1 MSNLKKP
8 ILRIIRD
15 IMEMINE
22 PIDGI
27 EVKLNKDNIF
37 KQTIMIV
44 GPKDTPY
51 FGGFYF
57 FECEFPENYP
67 EKPPKVNMKTI
78 DGKIRFNPNLYECG
92 KVCLSILG
100 TWSGPSWTNI
110 MTLKTILLSI
120 RSLMSD
126 FPITNEPGFE
136 DTDRTS
142 QKNIDYNCYLIYH
155 NYRLAILDVV
165 LKKKKF
171 VKYYQMYEEEVNKY
185 FEKNKLEIYN
195 NLQSFKIIY
204 AKGIIGRVI
213 YFLKNENNYDFIK
226 LSRKFKKC
234 LKTDDINNKIKTNDI
249 IKKIKT
255 DHIIKKIKTENI
267 DL

>member
-1 MSNLKKP
+1 MSNLRKP

-27 EVKLNKDNIF
+27 EVKLNKEDIF
-37 KQTIMIV
+37 KQTVMIV

-57 FECEFPENYP
+57 FDFEFPENYP
-67 EKPPKVNMKTI
+67 AKPPKVIMKTI

-136 DTDRTS
+136 NTPRDS
-142 QKNIDYNCYLIYH
+142 QKNIDYNCYLIFH
-155 NYRLAILDVV
+155 NYRLAIMDVV
-165 LKKKKF
+165 SNKRKF
-171 VKYYQMYEEEVNKY
+171 KKYYNIYQDEIIKY
-185 FEKNKLEIYN
+185 FKKNSLELHN
-195 NLQSFKIIY
+195 NLQSYKMIY
-204 AKGIIGRVI
+204 AQGSIGRVI
-213 YFLKNENNYDFIK
+213 YFLKSENKYDFIK
-226 LSRKFKKC
+226 LGKKFEKLLGPDEQKKV
-234 LKTDDINNKIKTNDI
+234 K
-249 IKKIKT
+249 
-255 DHIIKKIKTENI
+255 
-267 DL
+267 

>member
-15 IMEMINE
+15 VIEMIDD

-27 EVKLNKDNIF
+27 EVKLNKEDIF
-37 KQTIMIV
+37 KQTVMIV
-44 GPKDTPY
+44 GPAGTPY
-51 FGGFYF
+51 FGGFF
-57 FECEFPENYP
+57 FFDFEFPENYP
-67 EKPPKVNMKTI
+67 AKPPKVLMKTI

-136 DTDRTS
+136 DTSRDS

-155 NYRLAILDVV
+155 NYRLAIIDVV
-165 LKKKKF
+165 SNKKKF
-171 VKYYQMYEEEVNKY
+171 NKYYMIYQEEIKKY
-185 FEKNKLEIYN
+185 FERNSLELYN
-195 NLQSFKIIY
+195 NLQSYKIIY
-204 AKGIIGRVI
+204 AQGIIGRVI
-213 YFLKNENNYDFIK
+213 YFLKSENKYDFIK
-226 LSRKFKKC
+226 LSKKFEKLLSPSKQKKV
-234 LKTDDINNKIKTNDI
+234 K
-249 IKKIKT
+249 
-255 DHIIKKIKTENI
+255 
-267 DL
+267 

>member
-15 IMEMINE
+15 IMELIND

-27 EVKLNKDNIF
+27 EVKLNKEDIF

-51 FGGFYF
+51 FGGYYF
-57 FECEFPENYP
+57 FEFEFPDNYP
-67 EKPPKVNMKTI
+67 TKPPKVVMKTI

-136 DTDRTS
+136 ETPRDA

-155 NYRLAILDVV
+155 NYRLAIIDVIG
-165 LKKKKF
+165 KKKRF
-171 VKYYQMYEEEVNKY
+171 LKYYQMYEEEIKKY
-185 FEKNKLEIYN
+185 FNENSLILHN
-195 NLQSFKIIY
+195 NLQSYKIIY
-204 AKGIIGRVI
+204 AQGIVGRVI
-213 YFLKNENNYDFIK
+213 YFLKNENKYDFIK
-226 LSRKFKKC
+226 LSKKFQKLLKQQEQKKV
-234 LKTDDINNKIKTNDI
+234 K
-249 IKKIKT
+249 
-255 DHIIKKIKTENI
+255 
-267 DL
+267 